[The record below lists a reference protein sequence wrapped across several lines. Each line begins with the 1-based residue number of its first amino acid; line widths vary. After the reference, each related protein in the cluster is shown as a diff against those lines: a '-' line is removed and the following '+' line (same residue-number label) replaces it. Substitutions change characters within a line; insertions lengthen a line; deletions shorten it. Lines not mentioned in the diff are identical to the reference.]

1 MATINNV
8 LIPNLAPLSVSGPS
22 NYFWSLT
29 RGAKKAGYKY
39 RASGDGSSK
48 DTSGNPASD
57 LWNQTPGSAG
67 ASVASGA
74 AAAIQAPSRG
84 RATVTGLTGIT
95 TAHKGMYLVISG
107 SGTPANNNP
116 LQIEEILSATSV
128 RVDARTFA
136 VAADAGPLNWVIR
149 NPVGETYPAGLTSAT
164 AWWLGEGASVLKI
177 PIAAAPVA
185 GASGNNLLKGENI
198 VQASTGAEGEFIS
211 WVFDP
216 ASSTGYLVVAPRLRG
231 TGAGVFGW
239 DTGNVIT
246 GDVSGATVTH
256 SGTALE
262 YRHQVVIWKNNN
274 DTNGSIFLG
283 SFEPV
288 GDSAEMFSTLA
299 GSAGC
304 TATVAPGG
312 GGTGNAFPAHGAL
325 MWGSNTT
332 GTGHIWRGNSA
343 TGIGLGQ
350 VMVADAIEEQDYT
363 ADGTWHVVMN
373 TSHIA
378 GNGAHNWFSFMRMD
392 DPEDGDLDP
401 YIIVHPQII
410 QTLYTN
416 TRTSLGAV
424 ESAGSV
430 FGTNTCINTMRTAW
444 GTTRTMAHCW
454 VRRGLSGEFYQDLE
468 QTGQAASQT
477 SSAAFV
483 LSLNDTDPARI
494 QAAPTSV
501 PAKVMEP
508 CSFASVQVLRK
519 IVKGSCKW
527 AFVTQGGTGLQLYNG
542 GSLIQLN
549 GTSPGTVVGPW
560 DLSTIPLS

>member
-8 LIPNLAPLSVSGPS
+8 LIPNLSPLSTSGPW
-22 NYFWSLT
+22 NYFWSMT
-29 RGAKKAGYKY
+29 RALKKAGYGYK
-39 RASGDGSSK
+39 ASGDGTSK
-48 DTSGNPASD
+48 DTSSNPAAD

-67 ASVASGA
+67 VSVASGA

-84 RATVTGLTGIT
+84 RATVTGLTGIGSI
-95 TAHKGMYLVISG
+95 HKGMYLVISG
-107 SGTPANNNP
+107 SGTPANNNA

-128 RVDARTFA
+128 RVNARTFA
-136 VAADAGPLNWVIR
+136 VAADAGPLSWTIR
-149 NPVGETYPAGLTSAT
+149 NPVGETYPAGLTAAT

-185 GASGNNLLKGENI
+185 GASGNNFLKGENI
-198 VQASTGAEGEFIS
+198 VQASTGAEGEIIS
-211 WVFDP
+211 WVFDT
-216 ASSTGYLVVAPRLRG
+216 AALTGYLVVAPRLRG

-274 DTNGSIFLG
+274 DTNGSIFVG

-288 GDSAEMFSTLA
+288 GDSAELFSTLA

-332 GTGHIWRGNSA
+332 GTGQIWRGNSA

-350 VMVADAIEEQDYT
+350 VMVADALEEQNYT
-363 ADGTWHVVMN
+363 ADGTWNVALN
-373 TSHIA
+373 TAHLA

-401 YIIVHPQII
+401 YILIHPQVI

-416 TRTSLGAV
+416 TRTTLGGV
-424 ESAGSV
+424 EAGGGA
-430 FGTNTCINTMRTAW
+430 FAANTCLATMKASWT
-444 GTTRTMAHCW
+444 TTRTFAHCW
-454 VRRGLSGEFYQDLE
+454 VRRGLAGEFYQDLE
-468 QTGQAASQT
+468 QCGMAPGQTGV
-477 SSAAFV
+477 AFV
-483 LSLNDTDPARI
+483 LSTNDSDPAKI

-508 CSFASVQVLRK
+508 CSFSSVQVLRK
-519 IVKGSCKW
+519 CVKGSCKW
-527 AFVTQGGTGLQLYNG
+527 AFVTQAGAGLQLYNG

-549 GTSPGTVVGPW
+549 GMSPGTVVGPW
-560 DLSTIPLS
+560 DLSTIPIG